1 MSDLFVMQIVEDET
15 GEIVS
20 QSKPTY
26 LRRAEKI
33 EDGAG
38 INLGWEKFSTRI
50 VPAEQ
55 AQGVIS

>member
-1 MSDLFVMQIVEDET
+1 MQIVEDET

-26 LRRAEKI
+26 LRRVEKI

-38 INLGWEKFSTRI
+38 INLNWEKFSTRI

-55 AQGVIS
+55 AQEVIS